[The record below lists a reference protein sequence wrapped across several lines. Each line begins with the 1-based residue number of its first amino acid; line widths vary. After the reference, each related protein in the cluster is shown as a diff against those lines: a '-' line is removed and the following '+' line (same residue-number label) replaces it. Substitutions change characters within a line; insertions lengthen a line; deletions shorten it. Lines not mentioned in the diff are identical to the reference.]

1 MSLFQAAHTDDS
13 FEALQSQLVVGH
25 LSSAEHVKAVTSV
38 CMPAQGEICN
48 LNSQGATLQILIQGS
63 NIDPMN
69 PAALLTYSC
78 QLHDAL

>member
-1 MSLFQAAHTDDS
+1 MTALRPSSL
-13 FEALQSQLVVGH
+13 QLVVGH